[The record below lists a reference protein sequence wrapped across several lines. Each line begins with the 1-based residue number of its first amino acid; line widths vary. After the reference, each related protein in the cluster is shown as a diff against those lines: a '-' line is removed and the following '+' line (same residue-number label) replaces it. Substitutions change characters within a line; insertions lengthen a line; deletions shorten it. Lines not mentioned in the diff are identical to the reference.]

1 MLRRALIA
9 LPDLLQAYR
18 VDPEQQS
25 WGTRVVMTLVDVTRQ

>member
-18 VDPEQQS
+18 DDPKHEAS
-25 WGTRVVMTLVDVTRQ
+25 GNRLVMTLVDVTLQ